1 MIAELWFFADDSDFG
16 SLSDADRQGLIKYGM
31 ARLSAYQHALFVLCL
46 EWQEGWS
53 TSEVDTHMS
62 YGQSH
67 NPWSR
72 LWSVHGT
79 TGNFSFPG
87 YWWADF
93 MATQSGNSIT
103 PTSNNSHTII
113 NRGLANKP
121 LIVEEFGLL
130 NTTYDKRLR
139 GNLWACF
146 CGGGAGSGTGSDL
159 PRLRQFIENEGV
171 EYWNMAPDNSVTTS
185 GFALVNSGQEYVVY
199 VENGGSFTVTL
210 AA

>member
-1 MIAELWFFADDSDFG
+1 MITELWFFADDSGFG
-16 SLSDADRQGLIKYGM
+16 SLSDADRQRLIKYAM
-31 ARLSAYQHALFVLCL
+31 ARLSAYPHTMFVLCL

-53 TSEVDTHMS
+53 TSEVDTHMT
-62 YGQSH
+62 YGQNH
-67 NPWSR
+67 NPWDR

-93 MATQSGNSIT
+93 MATQSGNDIT
-103 PTSNNSHTII
+103 PSSNNSHTIT

-130 NTTYDKRLR
+130 ASTYDKRLR

-171 EYWNMAPDNSVTTS
+171 EYWNMAPNNSVTTS
-185 GFALVNSGQEYVVY
+185 GFALVNSGQ
-199 VENGGSFTVTL
+199 
-210 AA
+210 